1 MIQEDDRKHIYSDF
15 AMIVKSSLKEAIKFF
30 KKYDV
35 ETERPFAFPL
45 HHYMNLGKNDFPN
58 TEDYY
63 LHTLMVP
70 IHSTLSK
77 KDVELISKIILS
89 MI

>member
-1 MIQEDDRKHIYSDF
+1 MIQEDDQKHIYSDF

-45 HHYMNLGKNDFPN
+45 HHYMNLGKNDISKYRRLLSAHIN
-58 TEDYY
+58 GA
-63 LHTLMVP
+63 